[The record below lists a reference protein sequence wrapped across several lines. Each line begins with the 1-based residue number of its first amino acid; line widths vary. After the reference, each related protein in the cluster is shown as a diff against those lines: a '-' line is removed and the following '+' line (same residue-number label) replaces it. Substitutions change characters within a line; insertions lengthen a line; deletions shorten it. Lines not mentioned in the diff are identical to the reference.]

1 MKNKRRFAMVSVAV
15 IVVALL
21 LEAGILKY
29 VNDANAY
36 RISKVLLDRVVT
48 VLDKNDQSEEEL
60 IESLKDDY
68 IVRAKAVSYIVDAK
82 PQVENDVE
90 ELQKIAKLMSVDEI
104 HLFDET
110 GRITSGSVPKYF
122 GYSFDSGAQMSYFK
136 PMLTDKSLTMCQDV
150 TPNTSEGKEM
160 MYAIT
165 WNEAGTMMVQVGLK
179 PQRLLDE
186 LKQNKIST
194 VVSDMPVYKGME
206 IYVADADTGLING
219 ATDCG
224 KIGKTFNNLGIP
236 TDIKESDKPT
246 VRQVN
251 VNGSGCRCV
260 IRRDDKY
267 IVAVT
272 VERSFYMSSSVVAIL
287 VVGIYLVLAS
297 CCMMHLFSKVMKEK
311 FEKEKLLYT
320 SNTDELTG
328 CLNRHAY
335 ETDINKLDLKKEWIY
350 ISLDLNCLKR
360 INDTYGHA
368 AGDEMI
374 CAAAACMTASFGE
387 FGKVYRIGGDEFAVI
402 VAQKPDEFDSMKN
415 EFDSS
420 VSKWRGKNVDS
431 MTISYGCV
439 GSLEE
444 DWENIYDIAKEADRR
459 MYESKARY
467 YRDSGI
473 DRRK

>member
-1 MKNKRRFAMVSVAV
+1 MVSVSV
-15 IVVALL
+15 IVVALI

-36 RISKVLLDRVVT
+36 RLSKVLLDRVVT
-48 VLDKNDQSEEEL
+48 VLNKNDQSEEDL

-90 ELQKIAKLMSVDEI
+90 ELQKIAKLMAVDEI

-110 GRITSGSVPKYF
+110 GHITSGSMPKYF
-122 GYSFDSGAQMSYFK
+122 GYSFDSGTQMSYFK

-150 TPNTSEGKEM
+150 TPNTAEGKAM

-186 LKQNKIST
+186 LKQNEIST

-206 IYVADADTGLING
+206 IFVANADTGLIEG
-219 ATDCG
+219 ATDCD
-224 KIGKTFNNLGIP
+224 KIGKTFNHIGIP

-246 VRQVN
+246 VRQVSVEGISCN
-251 VNGSGCRCV
+251 CV
-260 IRRDDKY
+260 IKRDDKY

-272 VERSFYMSSSVVAIL
+272 IEKSFYMTGNVVAMLI
-287 VVGIYLVLAS
+287 VGIYLVLAS
-297 CCMMHLFSKVMKEK
+297 CCTMYMFSKIMKEK
-311 FEKEKLLYT
+311 YEKEKLLYT
-320 SNTDELTG
+320 SNTDALTG
-328 CLNRHAY
+328 CFNRHAY
-335 ETDINKLDLKKEWIY
+335 ETDFNKLDLKKEWIY
-350 ISLDLNCLKR
+350 ISLDLNSLKHV
-360 INDTYGHA
+360 NDTYGHA

-374 CAAAACMTASFGE
+374 CAAVACMKASFGDY
-387 FGKVYRIGGDEFAVI
+387 GSVYRIGGDEFAVI
-402 VAQKPDEFDSMKN
+402 VTQKPDELDAMTKH
-415 EFDSS
+415 FDSS
-420 VSKWRGKNVDS
+420 MAKWRGKLVDS

-439 GSLEE
+439 SSLEE
-444 DWENIYDIAKEADRR
+444 DWEFVHDIAKEADRR
-459 MYESKARY
+459 MYASKARY
-467 YRDSGI
+467 YSDSDI
-473 DRRK
+473 DRRR

>member
-1 MKNKRRFAMVSVAV
+1 MVSVAV

-36 RISKVLLDRVVT
+36 KLSKVLLDRVFT

-110 GRITSGSVPKYF
+110 GCITSGSVPKYF
-122 GYSFDSGAQMSYFK
+122 GYSFDSGTQMSYFK

-150 TPNTSEGKEM
+150 TPNTSEGKAM

-186 LKQNKIST
+186 LKQNEIST

-206 IYVADADTGLING
+206 LYVADADTELVKG
-219 ATDCG
+219 ATDCD
-224 KIGKTFNNLGIP
+224 KIGKTFHDLGFP

-246 VRQVN
+246 VRQISVN
-251 VNGSGCRCV
+251 DSGCRCI
-260 IRRDDKY
+260 IRRGDKY

-272 VERSFYMSSSVVAIL
+272 IDKSFYMTNSVVALL
-287 VVGIYLVLAS
+287 VVGIYLILAS
-297 CCMMHLFSKVMKEK
+297 CCIMYMFSKIMKEK
-311 FEKEKLLYT
+311 YEKEKLLYI
-320 SNTDELTG
+320 SNTDALTG

-350 ISLDLNCLKR
+350 ISLDLNSLKH
-360 INDTYGHA
+360 INDTYGHDV
-368 AGDEMI
+368 GDEMI

-387 FGKVYRIGGDEFAVI
+387 FGKVYRIGGDEFVVI
-402 VAQKPDEFDSMKN
+402 VTQKPDELDAMTKH
-415 EFDSS
+415 FDSS
-420 VSKWRGKNVDS
+420 VAEWRGKIVNS

-439 GSLEE
+439 RSLEE
-444 DWENIYDIAKEADRR
+444 DWEFVYDIAKEADRR
-459 MYESKARY
+459 MYASKARY
-467 YRDSGI
+467 YSDSDI

>member
-1 MKNKRRFAMVSVAV
+1 MVSVAV

-36 RISKVLLDRVVT
+36 KLSKVLLDRVFT

-110 GRITSGSVPKYF
+110 GCITSGSVPKYF
-122 GYSFDSGAQMSYFK
+122 GYSFDSGTQMSYFK

-150 TPNTSEGKEM
+150 TPNTSEGKAM
-160 MYAIT
+160 MYSIT

-186 LKQNKIST
+186 LKQNEIST

-206 IYVADADTGLING
+206 LYVADADTELVKG
-219 ATDCG
+219 ATDCD
-224 KIGKTFNNLGIP
+224 KIGKTVHDLGLP

-246 VRQVN
+246 VRQISVN
-251 VNGSGCRCV
+251 DSGCRCV
-260 IRRDDKY
+260 IRRGDKY

-272 VERSFYMSSSVVAIL
+272 IDKSFYMTNSVVALL
-287 VVGIYLVLAS
+287 VVGIYLILAS
-297 CCMMHLFSKVMKEK
+297 CCIMYMFSKIMKEK
-311 FEKEKLLYT
+311 YEKEKLLYI
-320 SNTDELTG
+320 SNTDALTG

-350 ISLDLNCLKR
+350 ISLDLNSLKH
-360 INDTYGHA
+360 INDTYGHDV
-368 AGDEMI
+368 GDDMI

-387 FGKVYRIGGDEFAVI
+387 FGKVYRIGGDEFVVI
-402 VAQKPDEFDSMKN
+402 VTQKPDELDAMTKH
-415 EFDSS
+415 FDSS
-420 VSKWRGKNVDS
+420 VAEWRGKIVDS

-439 GSLEE
+439 RSLEE
-444 DWENIYDIAKEADRR
+444 DWEFVYDIAKEADRR
-459 MYESKARY
+459 MYASKARY
-467 YRDSGI
+467 YSDSDI

>member
-1 MKNKRRFAMVSVAV
+1 MVSVAV
-15 IVVALL
+15 IVLALL

-36 RISKVLLDRVVT
+36 RLSKVLLDRVFT

-110 GRITSGSVPKYF
+110 GCITSGSVPKYF
-122 GYSFDSGAQMSYFK
+122 GYSFDSGTQMSYFK

-150 TPNTSEGKEM
+150 TPNTSEGKAM
-160 MYAIT
+160 MYSIT

-186 LKQNKIST
+186 LKQNEIST

-206 IYVADADTGLING
+206 LYVADADTELVKG
-219 ATDCG
+219 ATDCD
-224 KIGKTFNNLGIP
+224 KIGKTFHDLGFP

-246 VRQVN
+246 VRQISVN
-251 VNGSGCRCV
+251 DSGCRCI
-260 IRRDDKY
+260 IRRGDKY

-272 VERSFYMSSSVVAIL
+272 IDKSFYMTNSVVALL
-287 VVGIYLVLAS
+287 VVGIYLILAS
-297 CCMMHLFSKVMKEK
+297 CCIMYMFSKIMKEK
-311 FEKEKLLYT
+311 YEKEKLLYI
-320 SNTDELTG
+320 SNTDALTG

-350 ISLDLNCLKR
+350 ISLDLNSLKH
-360 INDTYGHA
+360 INDTYGHDV
-368 AGDEMI
+368 GDEMI

-387 FGKVYRIGGDEFAVI
+387 FGKVYRIGGDEFVVI
-402 VAQKPDEFDSMKN
+402 VTQKPDELDAMTKH
-415 EFDSS
+415 FDSS
-420 VSKWRGKNVDS
+420 VAEWRGKIVDS

-439 GSLEE
+439 RSLEE
-444 DWENIYDIAKEADRR
+444 DWEFVYDIAKEADRR
-459 MYESKARY
+459 MYASKARY
-467 YRDSGI
+467 YSDSDI

>member
-1 MKNKRRFAMVSVAV
+1 MVSVAV

-36 RISKVLLDRVVT
+36 RLSKVLLDRVVT

-110 GRITSGSVPKYF
+110 GCITSGSVPKYF
-122 GYSFDSGAQMSYFK
+122 GYSFDSGTQMSYFK

-150 TPNTSEGKEM
+150 TPNTSEGKAM
-160 MYAIT
+160 MYSIT

-186 LKQNKIST
+186 LKQNEIST

-206 IYVADADTGLING
+206 LYVADADTELVKG
-219 ATDCG
+219 ATDCD
-224 KIGKTFNNLGIP
+224 KIGKTFHDLGFP

-246 VRQVN
+246 VRQISVN
-251 VNGSGCRCV
+251 DSGCRCV
-260 IRRDDKY
+260 IRRGDKY

-272 VERSFYMSSSVVAIL
+272 IDKSFYMTNSVVALL
-287 VVGIYLVLAS
+287 VVGIYLILAS
-297 CCMMHLFSKVMKEK
+297 CCIMYMFSKIMKEK
-311 FEKEKLLYT
+311 YEKEKLLYI
-320 SNTDELTG
+320 SNTDALTG

-350 ISLDLNCLKR
+350 ISLDLNSLKH
-360 INDTYGHA
+360 INDTYGHDV
-368 AGDEMI
+368 GDEMI

-387 FGKVYRIGGDEFAVI
+387 FGKVYRIGGDEFVVI
-402 VAQKPDEFDSMKN
+402 VTQKPDELDTMTKH
-415 EFDSS
+415 FDSS
-420 VSKWRGKNVDS
+420 VAEWRGKIVDS

-439 GSLEE
+439 RSLEE
-444 DWENIYDIAKEADRR
+444 DWEFVHDIAKEADRR
-459 MYESKARY
+459 MYASKARY
-467 YRDSGI
+467 YSDSDI

>member
-1 MKNKRRFAMVSVAV
+1 MVSVSV
-15 IVVALL
+15 IVVALI

-36 RISKVLLDRVVT
+36 KLSKVLLDRVFT

-110 GRITSGSVPKYF
+110 GCITSGSVPKYF
-122 GYSFDSGAQMSYFK
+122 GYSFDSGTQMSYFK

-150 TPNTSEGKEM
+150 TPNTSEGKAM

-186 LKQNKIST
+186 LKQNEIST

-206 IYVADADTGLING
+206 LYVADADTELVKG
-219 ATDCG
+219 ATDCD
-224 KIGKTFNNLGIP
+224 KIGKTFHDLGLP
-236 TDIKESDKPT
+236 TDIKESDKPI
-246 VRQVN
+246 VRQISVN
-251 VNGSGCRCV
+251 DSGCRCV
-260 IRRDDKY
+260 IRRGDKY

-272 VERSFYMSSSVVAIL
+272 IDKSFYRMNSVVALL
-287 VVGIYLVLAS
+287 VVGIYLILAS
-297 CCMMHLFSKVMKEK
+297 CCIMYMFSKIMKEK
-311 FEKEKLLYT
+311 YEKEKLLYI
-320 SNTDELTG
+320 SNTDALTG

-350 ISLDLNCLKR
+350 ISLDLNSLKH
-360 INDTYGHA
+360 INDTYGHDV
-368 AGDEMI
+368 GDEMI

-387 FGKVYRIGGDEFAVI
+387 FGKVYRIGGDEFVVI
-402 VAQKPDEFDSMKN
+402 VTQKPDELDAMTKH
-415 EFDSS
+415 FDSS
-420 VSKWRGKNVDS
+420 VAEWRGKIVNS

-439 GSLEE
+439 RSLEE
-444 DWENIYDIAKEADRR
+444 DWELVHDIEKEADRR
-459 MYESKARY
+459 MYASKARY
-467 YRDSGI
+467 YSDSGI

>member
-1 MKNKRRFAMVSVAV
+1 MVSVAV

-60 IESLKDDY
+60 IGSLKDDY

-110 GRITSGSVPKYF
+110 GCITSGSVPKYF
-122 GYSFDSGAQMSYFK
+122 GYSFDSGTQMSYFK

-179 PQRLLDE
+179 PQRLLEE
-186 LKQNKIST
+186 LKQNEIST

-206 IYVADADTGLING
+206 IYVADADTGLISG
-219 ATDCG
+219 ATDCD
-224 KIGKTFNNLGIP
+224 KIGKKLNNLGIP
-236 TDIKESDKPT
+236 TDIKESDKST

-272 VERSFYMSSSVVAIL
+272 IERSFYMSSSVVAIL

-320 SNTDELTG
+320 SNTDELTR

-350 ISLDLNCLKR
+350 ISLDLNSLKR

-402 VAQKPDEFDSMKN
+402 VTKKPDEFDSMKN

-420 VSKWRGKNVDS
+420 VAKWRGKNVDS

-439 GSLEE
+439 SSLEE

-459 MYESKARY
+459 MYESKAHY
-467 YRDSGI
+467 YRDRGI

>member
-1 MKNKRRFAMVSVAV
+1 MVSVSV
-15 IVVALL
+15 IVVALI

-36 RISKVLLDRVVT
+36 RLSKVLLDRVVT
-48 VLDKNDQSEEEL
+48 VLNKNDQSEEEL

-110 GRITSGSVPKYF
+110 GCITSGSVPKYF
-122 GYSFDSGAQMSYFK
+122 GYSFDSGTQMSYFK

-150 TPNTSEGKEM
+150 TPNTSEGKAM

-186 LKQNKIST
+186 LKQNEIST

-206 IYVADADTGLING
+206 IYVADADTGLVKG
-219 ATDCG
+219 ATDCD
-224 KIGKTFNNLGIP
+224 KIGKNFHDLGLP

-246 VRQVN
+246 VRRISVN
-251 VNGSGCRCV
+251 DSGCRCV
-260 IRRDDKY
+260 IRRGDKY

-272 VERSFYMSSSVVAIL
+272 IDKSFYMTNSVVALL
-287 VVGIYLVLAS
+287 VVGIYLILAS
-297 CCMMHLFSKVMKEK
+297 CCIMYMFSKIMKEK
-311 FEKEKLLYT
+311 YEKEKLLYI
-320 SNTDELTG
+320 SNTDALTG

-350 ISLDLNCLKR
+350 ISLDLNSLKH
-360 INDTYGHA
+360 INDTYGHDV
-368 AGDEMI
+368 GDEMI

-387 FGKVYRIGGDEFAVI
+387 FGKVYRIGGDEFVVI
-402 VAQKPDEFDSMKN
+402 VTQKPDELDTMTKH
-415 EFDSS
+415 FDSS
-420 VSKWRGKNVDS
+420 VAEWRGKIVNS

-439 GSLEE
+439 RSLEE
-444 DWENIYDIAKEADRR
+444 DWELVHDIEKEADRR
-459 MYESKARY
+459 MYASKARY
-467 YRDSGI
+467 YSDSGI

>member
-1 MKNKRRFAMVSVAV
+1 MVSVSV
-15 IVVALL
+15 IVVALI

-36 RISKVLLDRVVT
+36 KLSKVLLDRVFT

-110 GRITSGSVPKYF
+110 GCITSGSVPKYF
-122 GYSFDSGAQMSYFK
+122 GYSFDSGTQMSYFK

-150 TPNTSEGKEM
+150 TPNTSEGKAM

-186 LKQNKIST
+186 LKQNEIST

-206 IYVADADTGLING
+206 IYVADADTGLVKG
-219 ATDCG
+219 ATDCD
-224 KIGKTFNNLGIP
+224 KIGKNFHDLGLP

-246 VRQVN
+246 VRQISAN
-251 VNGSGCRCV
+251 DSGCRCV
-260 IRRDDKY
+260 IRRGDKY

-272 VERSFYMSSSVVAIL
+272 IDKSFYMTNSVVALL
-287 VVGIYLVLAS
+287 VVGIYLILAS
-297 CCMMHLFSKVMKEK
+297 CCIMYMFSKIMKEK
-311 FEKEKLLYT
+311 YEKEKLLYI
-320 SNTDELTG
+320 SNTDALTG

-350 ISLDLNCLKR
+350 ISLDLNSLKH
-360 INDTYGHA
+360 INDTYGHDV
-368 AGDEMI
+368 GDEMI

-387 FGKVYRIGGDEFAVI
+387 FGKVYRIGGDEFVVI
-402 VAQKPDEFDSMKN
+402 VTQKPDELDTMTKH
-415 EFDSS
+415 FDSS
-420 VSKWRGKNVDS
+420 VAEWRGKIVNS

-439 GSLEE
+439 RSLEE
-444 DWENIYDIAKEADRR
+444 DWELVHDIEKEADRR
-459 MYESKARY
+459 MYASKARY
-467 YRDSGI
+467 YSDSGI

>member
-1 MKNKRRFAMVSVAV
+1 MVSVAV

-206 IYVADADTGLING
+206 IYVADADTGLISG
-219 ATDCG
+219 ATDCD
-224 KIGKTFNNLGIP
+224 KIGKKLNNLGIP
-236 TDIKESDKPT
+236 TDIKESDKST

-272 VERSFYMSSSVVAIL
+272 IERSFYMSSSVVAIL

-320 SNTDELTG
+320 SNTDELTR

-350 ISLDLNCLKR
+350 ISLDLNSLKR

-402 VAQKPDEFDSMKN
+402 VTKKPDEFDSMKN

-420 VSKWRGKNVDS
+420 VAKWRGKNVDS

-439 GSLEE
+439 SSLEE

-467 YRDSGI
+467 YRKRGI